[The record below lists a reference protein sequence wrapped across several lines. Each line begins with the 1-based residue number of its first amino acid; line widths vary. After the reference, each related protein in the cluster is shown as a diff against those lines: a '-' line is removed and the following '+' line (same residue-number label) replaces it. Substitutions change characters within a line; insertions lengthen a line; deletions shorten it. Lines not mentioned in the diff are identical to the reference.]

1 MTKRIFRSI
10 FSVSAVIL
18 VISIGLIMGLLY
30 GHFGDQLEKELK
42 QEAVYLAIVVE
53 NDGVESLNRL
63 SKTGERVTLIDEDGT
78 VLYDNKADAGTMENH
93 QDREEVQAAQKS
105 GEGYASRTSATLGE
119 KTVYYA
125 LRLENGQIL
134 RVSSTQYT
142 IVRILGGL
150 IQPILVMIFLML
162 ILSLAAAFHSSR
174 KIVEPLNKLNLD
186 DPKMNDT
193 YDEITPLLTRINK
206 QQKTIREQL
215 SEAKRQ
221 QEEFAIITNNMS
233 EGLLVID
240 KQTEILSCNTS
251 AVKLLGA
258 KKAVT
263 DQSVLTMN
271 RSEPFRKAVE
281 GVLKGKHMADFIEL
295 EDGVR
300 QLIANPVLED
310 GKVTGAVLLLVD
322 VTEKMQRESLR
333 REFTANVSHELRT
346 PLTSI
351 SGFAEIMQDGYVKP
365 EDVKRVAGK
374 IYDEAQRLITLVG
387 DVMEISRLDEGITEY
402 KKERVDLLDVV
413 EDCKERLQEAADRKE
428 IQVEVIGQS
437 FVFETTKT
445 ILEEVVYN
453 LLDNA
458 IKYNKEQG
466 KVTVRIFQKDGEFG
480 FSVKDTGIGIPLI
493 HQDRIFER
501 FYRVDKARSR
511 AAGGTGLGLS
521 IVRDTVLQHGG
532 AVTARRREPEGT
544 CFEVSFAQWNGEEVG
559 R

>member
-63 SKTGERVTLIDEDGT
+63 SKTGERVNLIDEDGT

-105 GEGYASRTSATLGE
+105 GEGYASRTSATLEE

-215 SEAKRQ
+215 SESKRQ

-453 LLDNA
+453 LMDNA

-501 FYRVDKARSR
+501 FYRVDKSRSKEI
-511 AAGGTGLGLS
+511 GGTGLGLS
-521 IVRDTVLQHGG
+521 IVKHGVSCLGAKISVDSIQDEGSTFTVTWG
-532 AVTARRREPEGT
+532 
-544 CFEVSFAQWNGEEVG
+544 
-559 R
+559 

>member
-42 QEAVYLAIVVE
+42 QEAVYLAIAVE

-251 AVKLLGA
+251 AAKLLGA

-453 LLDNA
+453 LMDNA

-501 FYRVDKARSR
+501 FYRVDKSRSKEI
-511 AAGGTGLGLS
+511 GGTGLGLS
-521 IVRDTVLQHGG
+521 IVKHCVSCLGANISVDSIQDEGSTFTVTWG
-532 AVTARRREPEGT
+532 
-544 CFEVSFAQWNGEEVG
+544 
-559 R
+559 

>member
-42 QEAVYLAIVVE
+42 QEAVYLAIAVE

-150 IQPILVMIFLML
+150 IQPILLMIFLML

-221 QEEFAIITNNMS
+221 QEEFN
-233 EGLLVID
+233 
-240 KQTEILSCNTS
+240 
-251 AVKLLGA
+251 
-258 KKAVT
+258 
-263 DQSVLTMN
+263 
-271 RSEPFRKAVE
+271 
-281 GVLKGKHMADFIEL
+281 
-295 EDGVR
+295 
-300 QLIANPVLED
+300 
-310 GKVTGAVLLLVD
+310 
-322 VTEKMQRESLR
+322 
-333 REFTANVSHELRT
+333 
-346 PLTSI
+346 
-351 SGFAEIMQDGYVKP
+351 
-365 EDVKRVAGK
+365 
-374 IYDEAQRLITLVG
+374 
-387 DVMEISRLDEGITEY
+387 
-402 KKERVDLLDVV
+402 
-413 EDCKERLQEAADRKE
+413 
-428 IQVEVIGQS
+428 
-437 FVFETTKT
+437 
-445 ILEEVVYN
+445 
-453 LLDNA
+453 
-458 IKYNKEQG
+458 
-466 KVTVRIFQKDGEFG
+466 
-480 FSVKDTGIGIPLI
+480 
-493 HQDRIFER
+493 
-501 FYRVDKARSR
+501 
-511 AAGGTGLGLS
+511 
-521 IVRDTVLQHGG
+521 
-532 AVTARRREPEGT
+532 
-544 CFEVSFAQWNGEEVG
+544 
-559 R
+559 

>member
-42 QEAVYLAIVVE
+42 QEAVYLAIAVE

-501 FYRVDKARSR
+501 FYRVDKSRSKEI
-511 AAGGTGLGLS
+511 GGTGLGLS
-521 IVRDTVLQHGG
+521 IVKHGVSCLGAKFSVDSIQDEGSTFTVTWG
-532 AVTARRREPEGT
+532 
-544 CFEVSFAQWNGEEVG
+544 
-559 R
+559 

>member
-42 QEAVYLAIVVE
+42 QEAVYLAIAVE

-453 LLDNA
+453 LMDNA

-501 FYRVDKARSR
+501 FYRVDKSRSKET
-511 AAGGTGLGLS
+511 GGTGLGLS
-521 IVRDTVLQHGG
+521 IVKHAAAWHHATLKAESEPDKGTRISIIFDGKGG
-532 AVTARRREPEGT
+532 E
-544 CFEVSFAQWNGEEVG
+544 
-559 R
+559 

>member
-501 FYRVDKARSR
+501 FYRVDKSHSKEI
-511 AAGGTGLGLS
+511 GGTGLGLS
-521 IVRDTVLQHGG
+521 IVKHG
-532 AVTARRREPEGT
+532 ALLHNAQIYLNSQVDRGT
-544 CFEVSFAQWNGEEVG
+544 SIRLSFPK
-559 R
+559 

>member
-30 GHFGDQLEKELK
+30 GHFEDQLEKELK
-42 QEAVYLAIVVE
+42 QEAVYLAIAVE

-150 IQPILVMIFLML
+150 IQPILLMIFLML

-453 LLDNA
+453 LMDNA

-501 FYRVDKARSR
+501 FYRVDKSRSKEI
-511 AAGGTGLGLS
+511 GGTGLGLS
-521 IVRDTVLQHGG
+521 IVKHGVSCLGAKISVDSIQDEGSTFTVTWG
-532 AVTARRREPEGT
+532 
-544 CFEVSFAQWNGEEVG
+544 
-559 R
+559 

>member
-1 MTKRIFRSI
+1 
-10 FSVSAVIL
+10 
-18 VISIGLIMGLLY
+18 
-30 GHFGDQLEKELK
+30 
-42 QEAVYLAIVVE
+42 
-53 NDGVESLNRL
+53 
-63 SKTGERVTLIDEDGT
+63 
-78 VLYDNKADAGTMENH
+78 
-93 QDREEVQAAQKS
+93 
-105 GEGYASRTSATLGE
+105 
-119 KTVYYA
+119 
-125 LRLENGQIL
+125 
-134 RVSSTQYT
+134 
-142 IVRILGGL
+142 
-150 IQPILVMIFLML
+150 
-162 ILSLAAAFHSSR
+162 
-174 KIVEPLNKLNLD
+174 
-186 DPKMNDT
+186 MNDT

-333 REFTANVSHELRT
+333 REFTANVSHELKT
-346 PLTSI
+346 PLT
-351 SGFAEIMQDGYVKP
+351 E
-365 EDVKRVAGK
+365 

-501 FYRVDKARSR
+501 FYRVDKSRSKEI
-511 AAGGTGLGLS
+511 GGTGLGLS
-521 IVRDTVLQHGG
+521 IVKHGVSCLGAKISVDSIQDEGSTFTVTWG
-532 AVTARRREPEGT
+532 
-544 CFEVSFAQWNGEEVG
+544 
-559 R
+559 

>member
-258 KKAVT
+258 KKAEEVRT
-263 DQSVLTMN
+263 DY
-271 RSEPFRKAVE
+271 
-281 GVLKGKHMADFIEL
+281 
-295 EDGVR
+295 
-300 QLIANPVLED
+300 
-310 GKVTGAVLLLVD
+310 VLLAKSKGLNRKKILFGHCLRNVIPTYLSLMAIS
-322 VTEKMQRESLR
+322 VPHVLGGTYIIESV
-333 REFTANVSHELRT
+333 FSY
-346 PLTSI
+346 PGI
-351 SGFAEIMQDGYVKP
+351 G
-365 EDVKRVAGK
+365 
-374 IYDEAQRLITLVG
+374 TLSYESARYG
-387 DVMEISRLDEGITEY
+387 D
-402 KKERVDLLDVV
+402 
-413 EDCKERLQEAADRKE
+413 
-428 IQVEVIGQS
+428 
-437 FVFETTKT
+437 
-445 ILEEVVYN
+445 YN
-453 LLDNA
+453 LLMVLCIFSGILVIFCNMIA
-458 IKYNKEQG
+458 QTINE
-466 KVTVRIFQKDGEFG
+466 RIDPRIRAEEAM
-480 FSVKDTGIGIPLI
+480 KDTKE
-493 HQDRIFER
+493 D
-501 FYRVDKARSR
+501 
-511 AAGGTGLGLS
+511 
-521 IVRDTVLQHGG
+521 
-532 AVTARRREPEGT
+532 
-544 CFEVSFAQWNGEEVG
+544 EENA
-559 R
+559 

>member
-42 QEAVYLAIVVE
+42 QEAVYLAIAVE

-453 LLDNA
+453 LMDNA

-501 FYRVDKARSR
+501 FYRVDKSRSKEI
-511 AAGGTGLGLS
+511 GGTGLGLS
-521 IVRDTVLQHGG
+521 IVKYGVSCLGAKISVDSIQDEGSTFTVTWG
-532 AVTARRREPEGT
+532 
-544 CFEVSFAQWNGEEVG
+544 
-559 R
+559 

>member
-1 MTKRIFRSI
+1 MTKRIFCSI

-42 QEAVYLAIVVE
+42 QEAVYLAIAVE

-387 DVMEISRLDEGITEY
+387 DVMEISRLEEGITEY

-453 LLDNA
+453 LMDNA

-501 FYRVDKARSR
+501 FYRVDKSRSKEI
-511 AAGGTGLGLS
+511 GGTGLGLS
-521 IVRDTVLQHGG
+521 IVKHAAAYLGG
-532 AVTARRREPEGT
+532 ELDIDSTEGEGT
-544 CFEVSFAQWNGEEVG
+544 EINIKFKAV
-559 R
+559 